1 MANAPIPPAAW
12 TRPLSSF
19 RRLAAAIV
27 IGFVAAGIVHL
38 ANVAILFIAN
48 GSAVT
53 NIAPLSGLFGRSFLV
68 LFILLAL
75 AVGLGVL
82 SRWWI
87 AALVGLVAGI
97 VAVYLGVL
105 YANVANGNDFGA
117 SAVYS
122 LGPIV
127 GIGLTFV
134 LLSALLFPLVGSPL
148 WAWWFRVTG
157 GTPKALA
164 LVRQPSARLAEGQVT
179 HIKRTKVDPEKADKQ
194 WDNYVQAL
202 EANGFELV
210 DVAEAADLPDSVF
223 VEDAVVVLG
232 GTAVIARPGAESRR
246 EETDAVRATAKN
258 LGLKVVELEFPA
270 TLDGGD
276 VLEVGSTLYV
286 GRSSRTNTEGVAQLR
301 AIANR
306 LGYRVVAVPVTKA
319 LHLKSTVTALPDG
332 TVIGFPA
339 LVDNPSLFELF
350 LPVPEAAGAAVVV
363 LGPDAVLIAASAPKT
378 AELLA
383 SLGYRVVSVDVSEF
397 EKLEG
402 CVTCLSVRIP

>member
-1 MANAPIPPAAW
+1 MPNAPISPAAW
-12 TRPLSSF
+12 TRPHSSF
-19 RRLAAAIV
+19 RRLAAAII
-27 IGFVAAGIVHL
+27 IGFVTAGVVHL
-38 ANVAILFIAN
+38 ANLAILFIAN

-53 NIAPLSGLFGRSFLV
+53 NIGPLSNLFGFSFLV
-68 LFILLAL
+68 LFILLAV
-75 AVGLGVL
+75 AVGLGAL
-82 SRWWI
+82 GRWWI
-87 AALVGLVAGI
+87 SALAGLVAGV

-117 SAVYS
+117 SVVYS

-134 LLSALLFPLVGSPL
+134 LLSAILLPVVGTRV

-157 GTPKALA
+157 GKPKALA
-164 LVRQPSARLAEGQVT
+164 LVRQPSTRLAEGEVT
-179 HIKRTKVDPEKADKQ
+179 HIKRGKVDVEKAFEQ
-194 WDNYVQAL
+194 WASYVQAL
-202 EANGFELV
+202 ESNGFELV

-232 GTAVIARPGAESRR
+232 GTAVVTRPGAESRR
-246 EETDAVRATAKN
+246 AETDAVRATAQG
-258 LGLKVVELEFPA
+258 LGLKVVELESPA

-276 VLEVGSTLYV
+276 VLEVGSLLYV
-286 GRSSRTNTEGVAQLR
+286 GRSSRTNAEGVAQLR
-301 AIANR
+301 AIATG

-339 LVDNPSLFELF
+339 LVDNPSLFERF

-402 CVTCLSVRIP
+402 CVTCLSVRVP

>member
-1 MANAPIPPAAW
+1 
-12 TRPLSSF
+12 
-19 RRLAAAIV
+19 
-27 IGFVAAGIVHL
+27 
-38 ANVAILFIAN
+38 
-48 GSAVT
+48 
-53 NIAPLSGLFGRSFLV
+53 
-68 LFILLAL
+68 
-75 AVGLGVL
+75 
-82 SRWWI
+82 
-87 AALVGLVAGI
+87 
-97 VAVYLGVL
+97 
-105 YANVANGNDFGA
+105 
-117 SAVYS
+117 
-122 LGPIV
+122 V

-223 VEDAVVVLG
+223 VEDAMVVLG